1 MRRRHPHRRQPSRHP
16 KRSIETIVRE
26 LGCPDELLQSYIAF
40 ARELAVAERSSSF
53 VYRGSLRI
61 PDYSRRTKQI
71 VMKWFRRGLS
81 GHLMWTIGKAIL
93 GGIQMTKYE

>member
-1 MRRRHPHRRQPSRHP
+1 MRHRHPHRRQPSRHP

-26 LGCPDELLQSYIAF
+26 VGCPDELLPAYVAF
-40 ARELAVAERSSSF
+40 ARELTVAERSSCF

-61 PDYSRRTKQI
+61 PDYSRRTKQV

-81 GHLMWTIGKAIL
+81 GHLLWLIGEAVTGQARI
-93 GGIQMTKYE
+93 TKYE